1 MTMLKRLAS
10 LLLIS
15 FVVACGGGGG
25 ESGTSPFDP
34 SAGPSTGTSVSPT
47 ADLIVQLSKSSV
59 SNTGSDSVII
69 TTTALDAARSTIA
82 GAKLVV
88 GADSDSIVTTP
99 ASVTGADGKLQSTL
113 TIGSNR
119 ANRVITLTVTSGSV
133 TKTTTVQVFGAK
145 LTGTL
150 APSVIEPGKA
160 GKVQY
165 RLTDQAGNPMF
176 DQDIHVV
183 AAGLNPVEA
192 TGKTGVNGDFE
203 FAYTAPATSASYDV
217 SATAGGSSDSQS
229 LQVQA
234 ASTIPPVAGAIASA
248 SVSASPSVVGT
259 NLVNASTNRSE
270 IRALFL
276 GSNNLPI
283 KNVRVRFDLDGDLA
297 SIGGSFTT
305 GSTTLYTDI
314 NGVTTT
320 SYVPAARSSPTNGV
334 TVRACYYKSDAE
346 AAADP
351 YDASGKVTVCANAS
365 RVTLTVTSEPLGVS
379 IGTNEL
385 IIVNELTYVKKFV
398 VTVVDSAGVAKPDV
412 NIAVSVD
419 LPQYRKGYY
428 NFAGDRWVKI
438 LVPGVPGVPGV
449 AADPT
454 AVPPIPAIA
463 PIPEIPPVIGD
474 KAVCT
479 NEDTNRNGV
488 LETLE
493 DRNGSGRLDPGK
505 SDVSVSLLQTKTR
518 SDGTVEL
525 QLQYAKS
532 FGSWVDAKIT
542 VAASGVS
549 GTEGRATY
557 LVAPVPVDAA
567 SLKNKDVAPAYVVSP
582 YGFAPSCTDPN

>member
-1 MTMLKRLAS
+1 MLKRLAS

-34 SAGPSTGTSVSPT
+34 SAGPSTTSVSPT

-113 TIGSNR
+113 TIGANR

-183 AAGLNPVEA
+183 AAGLNTVEA

-203 FAYTAPATSASYDV
+203 FAYTAPGTSASYDV

-259 NLVNASTNRSE
+259 NLANASTNRSE

-305 GSTTLYTDI
+305 GTTTLYSDV

-428 NFAGDRWVKI
+428 DFVGDRWVKI
-438 LVPGVPGVPGV
+438 LVPGVP
-449 AADPT
+449 
-454 AVPPIPAIA
+454 
-463 PIPEIPPVIGD
+463 PVVGD
-474 KAVCT
+474 QAVCA

-488 LETLE
+488 LEIGE
-493 DRNGSGRLDPGK
+493 DANGSGRLDPGK

-567 SLKNKDVAPAYVVSP
+567 SLKNKDVAPAYAVSP
-582 YGFAPSCTDPN
+582 YGFAPSCTNPN

>member
-1 MTMLKRLAS
+1 MNMLKRLAS
-10 LLLIS
+10 LLVIS
-15 FVVACGGGGG
+15 LVAACGGGGG
-25 ESGTSPFDP
+25 DAGTSPFTP
-34 SAGPSTGTSVSPT
+34 PTNLPPGPSVNPT
-47 ADLIVQLSKSSV
+47 ADLIVELSKSSV
-59 SNTGSDSVII
+59 ANTGSDSIII
-69 TTTALDAARSTIA
+69 TTTVLDAARSTIA
-82 GAKLVV
+82 DAKLVV

-113 TIGSNR
+113 TIGANR
-119 ANRVITLTVTSGSV
+119 ANRVITVTVTSGSV
-133 TKTTTVQVFGAK
+133 TKTATVQVFGAK

-150 APSVIEPGKA
+150 APPVIEPGKS
-160 GKVQY
+160 GKIQY
-165 RLTDQAGNPMF
+165 RLTDQAGNPMS
-176 DQDIHVV
+176 DQEFHVV
-183 AAGLNPVEA
+183 AAGLTPTET

-203 FAYTAPATSASYDV
+203 FAYTAPAPSASYDV

-234 ASTIPPVAGAIASA
+234 ASTIPAVTTAITSA
-248 SVSASPSVVGT
+248 SVSANPSVVGT
-259 NLVNASTNRSE
+259 NLVGANANRSE

-305 GSTTLYTDI
+305 DTGILYSDV

-351 YDASGKVTVCANAS
+351 YDASGKVTVCANAA

-419 LPQYRKGYY
+419 LPQYRKGVYA
-428 NFAGDRWVKI
+428 FFGDRWDKI
-438 LVPGVPGVPGV
+438 LVPGVPGVSGVPG
-449 AADPT
+449 DPT
-454 AVPPIPAIA
+454 AVPPIPAIP

-488 LETLE
+488 LETGE
-493 DRNGSGRLDPGK
+493 DINNSGRLDPGK
-505 SDVSVSLLQTKTR
+505 SDVSVTLLQSRTR

-532 FGSWVDAKIT
+532 FGSWVDVKIT
-542 VAASGVS
+542 VAASGVA

-567 SLKNKDVAPAYVVSP
+567 SIKNKDVSPAYVVSP
-582 YGFAPSCTDPN
+582 YGRAPSCTDSR

>member
-34 SAGPSTGTSVSPT
+34 STGPTTGTTVSPT

-59 SNTGSDSVII
+59 ANTGSDSVII

-88 GADSDSIVTTP
+88 GADSDSIVTTA

-113 TIGSNR
+113 TIGANR

-133 TKTTTVQVFGAK
+133 SKTATVQVFGAK

-165 RLTDQAGNPMF
+165 RLIDQAGNPMF

-183 AAGLNPVEA
+183 AAGLSPVEA

-203 FAYTAPATSASYDV
+203 FAYTAPAAAATYDV

-234 ASTIPPVAGAIASA
+234 ASTIPSVAATIASA

-259 NLVNASTNRSE
+259 NLVNVSTNRSE

-305 GSTTLYTDI
+305 GTTTLYSDV

-385 IIVNELTYVKKFV
+385 IIVNELTYVKKFI

-428 NFAGDRWVKI
+428 DFVGDRWVKI
-438 LVPGVPGVPGV
+438 LVPGVP
-449 AADPT
+449 
-454 AVPPIPAIA
+454 
-463 PIPEIPPVIGD
+463 VIGD
-474 KAVCT
+474 KAVCP

-488 LETLE
+488 LETGE
-493 DRNGSGRLDPGK
+493 DTNGSGRLDPGK

-567 SLKNKDVAPAYVVSP
+567 SLKNKDIAPAYAVSP
-582 YGFAPSCTDPN
+582 YGFTPSCTNPN

>member
-1 MTMLKRLAS
+1 MLKRLAS

-165 RLTDQAGNPMF
+165 RLIDQAGNPMF

-234 ASTIPPVAGAIASA
+234 ASTIPSVAATIASA

-428 NFAGDRWVKI
+428 DFVGDRWVKI
-438 LVPGVPGVPGV
+438 LVP
-449 AADPT
+449 
-454 AVPPIPAIA
+454 VPP
-463 PIPEIPPVIGD
+463 VVGD
-474 KAVCT
+474 QAVCA

-488 LETLE
+488 LETGE
-493 DRNGSGRLDPGK
+493 DGNGSGRLDPGK

-525 QLQYAKS
+525 QLQYAKN

-567 SLKNKDVAPAYVVSP
+567 SLKNKDVAPAYAVSP
-582 YGFAPSCTDPN
+582 YGFVPSCTNPN

>member
-1 MTMLKRLAS
+1 MLKRLAS

-34 SAGPSTGTSVSPT
+34 SAGPSTTSVSPT

-82 GAKLVV
+82 AAKLVV

-113 TIGSNR
+113 TIGANR

-334 TVRACYYKSDAE
+334 TVRACYYKSDTE

-428 NFAGDRWVKI
+428 DFVGDRWVKI
-438 LVPGVPGVPGV
+438 LVPGVP
-449 AADPT
+449 
-454 AVPPIPAIA
+454 
-463 PIPEIPPVIGD
+463 PVVGD
-474 KAVCT
+474 QAVCA

-488 LETLE
+488 LETGE
-493 DRNGSGRLDPGK
+493 DSNGSGRLDPGK

-567 SLKNKDVAPAYVVSP
+567 SLKNKDVAPAYAVSP
-582 YGFAPSCTDPN
+582 YGFAPSCTNPN